1 MAARAAGGG
10 LRTLLRRVR
19 GPGGGAAEP
28 EGARGLGDGPPP
40 PGRVEN
46 QLYGAGRG
54 PQAPRAPDGGDAG
67 GGGGGGG
74 ASRVSVAGV
83 RAARREGRRVSMV
96 TAYDFPS
103 ASHVCC
109 AGVDIIL
116 VGDSAGMVVHGYDT
130 TLPVSVDDMLTHCR
144 AVARGARRPL
154 LLGDLPFGSYEEG
167 PAQALRTA
175 VRFLKEG
182 GVDAVKI
189 EGGGPRR
196 AAIAQSLVED
206 GVAVMGHT
214 GLTPQ
219 AVSAAGGFRAQGRSA
234 ADAER
239 VFDDALR
246 LQDAGCFGVVLECL
260 PPQVAGAITA
270 QMEVPTV
277 GIGAGPHTT
286 GQVLVYHDLLG
297 MVTHPHYKTTTPRFV
312 KQYAQCGDQIVQ
324 ALRNYR
330 EDVEAAR
337 FPAHEHTPY
346 TLPAAESRRLAEAL
360 QRRGLDRAAE
370 AVASGGPA

>member
-1 MAARAAGGG
+1 M
-10 LRTLLRRVR
+10 
-19 GPGGGAAEP
+19 
-28 EGARGLGDGPPP
+28 
-40 PGRVEN
+40 EN

-54 PQAPRAPDGGDAG
+54 PQALRAPEG
-67 GGGGGGG
+67 
-74 ASRVSVAGV
+74 SRVSVGSV
-83 RAARREGRRVSMV
+83 RAAGREGSRVSMV

-103 ASHVCC
+103 ASHACC
-109 AGVDIIL
+109 AGIDIIL

-130 TLPVSVDDMLTHCR
+130 TLPVTVDNMLAHCR

-154 LLGDLPFGSYEEG
+154 LLGDMPFGSYEES
-167 PAQALRTA
+167 PRQALRTA

-189 EGGGPRR
+189 EGGQPER
-196 AAIAQSLVED
+196 AEIARALVGN

-219 AVSAAGGFRAQGRSA
+219 AVSSVGGFRARGRTA
-234 ADAER
+234 GDAEH

-246 LQDAGCFGVVLECL
+246 LQDAGCFGIVLECL

-270 QMEVPTV
+270 QLEVPTI

-297 MVTHPHYKTTTPRFV
+297 MVTHPHYKQATPRFV
-312 KQYAQCGDQIVQ
+312 KQYAKCGDEIVR
-324 ALRNYR
+324 ALQDYR
-330 EDVEAAR
+330 REVEKGS
-337 FPAHEHTPY
+337 FPSKAHTPY
-346 TLPAAESRRLAEAL
+346 TLSRSEAGLLARALRRRGFDQAAEAL
-360 QRRGLDRAAE
+360 AEEGRADE
-370 AVASGGPA
+370 AAGEG